1 MTKRTLFFCN
11 CFRDSCY
18 NLHMIEQNVT
28 EQISSSDTENK
39 PLEEPKCDEMVR
51 RAIRSP
57 FLLIR
62 RNYQALISF
71 ELRYKVFVMLIVF
84 PLLSYSERLLLVVN
98 QESNIA
104 MYNVVD
110 MLKNPLS
117 WGVLL
122 FMGILMSIFT
132 AVEQIGILRILN
144 ASVFNIKA
152 DAKQTFA
159 DTANIIIEQCKW
171 KNLTILP
178 YFLIVFPIAQAFDT
192 SSVTRFIRIPGF
204 ILEHFQKYPV
214 FQYGYIAACLILTLL
229 SMRIIYSMTIM
240 TVEGDDFP
248 TACRKSLK
256 LTTLKRIPSLLLA
269 MIKTVLLYGTLVVI
283 FSILVLALIFGV
295 IHWLEPAYDL
305 MNLVTTEFIM
315 IYTLAVGTI
324 ASWIFISF
332 FQSVVMSNYYG
343 YCFKENGAVPPLRK
357 CRTMF
362 NRRAAHAVF
371 AVVCMVVLY
380 FSVPS
385 RYRQFKAILSGNTA
399 GVMVMA
405 HRGYSNAAPENT
417 MPAFEKAY
425 EIGVNSIELDV
436 QMTKD
441 GEIIVMHD
449 DNLKRTTGVDKNVW
463 EVTYDEI
470 KDLDNGSF
478 FSKEYAG
485 TKIPTLE
492 EAIRFCKGRMYINIE
507 IKRNGHDEGIEDRV
521 VEIIRANDFQSE
533 CDITSQDYDTLK
545 SVREK
550 YPDIMLAYTSVIG
563 IGDVQ
568 NLDACDILSIQ
579 ETFATFD
586 TVEALHR
593 QGKRVF
599 VWTVNEQE
607 TMERLIGLNV
617 DAILTNDPQL
627 ALDTIKN
634 HQGFADFYYRLSQIL
649 IYLQ

>member
-1 MTKRTLFFCN
+1 
-11 CFRDSCY
+11 
-18 NLHMIEQNVT
+18 MIEQNVT
-28 EQISSSDTENK
+28 EQISSSDTETK

-62 RNYQALISF
+62 RNYRALISF
-71 ELRYKVFVMLIVF
+71 ELRYKIFVMLIVF

-98 QESNIA
+98 QESHIA

-117 WGVLL
+117 WVVLL

-132 AVEQIGILRILN
+132 AIEQIGILRILN

-159 DTANIIIEQCKW
+159 DTANIIIQQCKW

-229 SMRIIYSMTIM
+229 SMRIIYAMTIM

-256 LTTLKRIPSLLLA
+256 LTTLKRLPSLLLA
-269 MIKTVLLYGTLVVI
+269 MFKTVLLYGTLVVI
-283 FSILVLALIFGV
+283 FSILVLVLIFGV

-305 MNLVTTEFIM
+305 MNLLTTEFLM

-343 YCFKENGAVPPLRK
+343 YCFKDTGMVPPLRK
-357 CRTMF
+357 CPSMF
-362 NRRAAHAVF
+362 NRRIAHAVF

-449 DNLKRTTGVDKNVW
+449 DNLRRTTGVDKNVW

-478 FSKEYAG
+478 FSKEFAG

-599 VWTVNEQE
+599 VWTVNDQE

-634 HQGFADFYYRLSQIL
+634 HQGFADFYYRLSQVL